1 MEDELKK
8 AKIRRDAIKRSFT
21 RAAAFI
27 ESDDINT
34 ANLTQIRQRKEK
46 IDATWKE
53 FNDIQT
59 TIDLI
64 SEENEADNERKTFED
79 KYFDIISRFEE
90 IITTRASGENNAPR
104 HCEQADNNQPREAN
118 NTNSYLRLPKI
129 ELPTFLGGYEEWYPF
144 YDTFVSL
151 IHNQACIPNIQKFH
165 YLKSA
170 LRGEAAEVTQSLE
183 ISLDNYEEAWQ
194 LLRQRYDNKR

>member
-1 MEDELKK
+1 MEDELKR
-8 AKIRRDAIKRSFT
+8 AQIRRGAIKRSLT

-53 FNDIQT
+53 FDDVQT

-64 SEENEADNERKTFED
+64 SEEDEADNERRTFED

-104 HCEQADNNQPREAN
+104 DRERADNNQPREAS

-129 ELPTFLGGYEEWYPF
+129 ELPTFSGCYEEWYPF

-151 IHNQACIPNIQKFH
+151 IHNQACIPNSSK
-165 YLKSA
+165 
-170 LRGEAAEVTQSLE
+170 VSLFN
-183 ISLDNYEEAWQ
+183 ICS
-194 LLRQRYDNKR
+194 QR